1 MKKSHC
7 KLTKNELEN
16 IPYIKKISHKLRFVK
31 GFKKSK
37 ATVELV
43 KSPF

>member
-7 KLTKNELEN
+7 KLTK
-16 IPYIKKISHKLRFVK
+16 IDHKLRFVK